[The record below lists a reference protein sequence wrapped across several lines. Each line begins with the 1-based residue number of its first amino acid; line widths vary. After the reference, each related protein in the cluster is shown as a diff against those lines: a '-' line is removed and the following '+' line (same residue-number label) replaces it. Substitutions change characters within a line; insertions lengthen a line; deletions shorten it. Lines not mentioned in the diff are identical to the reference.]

1 MEYSSVLSI
10 LILLTGANAE
20 KYTVLDNPP
29 LYEDITDVD
38 YATEFE
44 KRGTPNSN
52 IWRFPWQYERLGFQ
66 GNALGSHIQIAE
78 TFCRFS
84 PAISISFIFVQI
96 LTNALN
102 LKYAHGPDQVLTLLF
117 RWRYFP

>member
-1 MEYSSVLSI
+1 MEYSSALSI

-78 TFCRFS
+78 TM
-84 PAISISFIFVQI
+84 
-96 LTNALN
+96 
-102 LKYAHGPDQVLTLLF
+102 KYFRPLQVSND
-117 RWRYFP
+117 